1 MVCRDVHLWIADTEE
16 GGAVVITVEV
26 FGPGCAKC
34 QATTKTV
41 RQALQMLGLEA
52 TLNEIHDPKE
62 MALQRVVFT
71 PAVRVNGELKCT
83 GRVPALA
90 EVTTWLATAAEAA

>member
-1 MVCRDVHLWIADTEE
+1 M
-16 GGAVVITVEV
+16 ITVEV

-52 TLNEIHDPKE
+52 TLNEISDPKE
-62 MALQRVVFT
+62 MARNHVLFT
-71 PAVRVNGELKCT
+71 PAVRINGEVKCT
-83 GRVPALA
+83 GRVPSVP
-90 EVTTWLATAAEAA
+90 EVTTWLASAAQVAEA